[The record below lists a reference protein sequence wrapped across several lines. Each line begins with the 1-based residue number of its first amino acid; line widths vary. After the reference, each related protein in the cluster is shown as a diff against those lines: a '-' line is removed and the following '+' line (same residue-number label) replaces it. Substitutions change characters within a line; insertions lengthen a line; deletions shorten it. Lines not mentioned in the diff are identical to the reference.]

1 MSTYFLKFIHLFVEP
16 FSLTISSLDIIRK
29 LNDTNT
35 RYRSGQYTISTII
48 KKVQKF
54 ERIVFH
60 TYLPVISIYAT
71 YSLLAH
77 NASMLL
83 VVGMLNRRTLL
94 LISVL
99 VLVSL
104 YIILEMPI
112 IVPIKRITKYCV
124 ILPFLVGSE

>member
-60 TYLPVISIYAT
+60 TYLPVISIYRNIFPPC
-71 YSLLAH
+71 S
-77 NASMLL
+77 
-83 VVGMLNRRTLL
+83 
-94 LISVL
+94 
-99 VLVSL
+99 
-104 YIILEMPI
+104 
-112 IVPIKRITKYCV
+112 
-124 ILPFLVGSE
+124 